1 MDSRQ
6 KDIFS
11 AFLDPVIGSEQGGYR
26 PIVIISGDFMN
37 NNSSLRII
45 CPITSTI
52 RNYPGSITL
61 SPTDTNGIKNVSEIL
76 VSQVK
81 TLSGERLKKKLGKIT
96 DEQLEQIFF
105 ELNDVLRL

>member
-81 TLSGERLKKKLGKIT
+81 TFNPSLIAHSAISCISFRYGLSRLI
-96 DEQLEQIFF
+96 
-105 ELNDVLRL
+105 R

>member
-6 KDIFS
+6 KDIYS
-11 AFLDPVIGSEQGGYR
+11 AFLDPIIGSEQGGYR
-26 PIVIISGDFMN
+26 PVVIISGDIMN
-37 NNSSLRII
+37 KNSSLRIV

-61 SPTDTNGIKNVSEIL
+61 LPTNVNGIKNISEII
-76 VSQVK
+76 VSQIK
-81 TLSGERLKKKLGKIT
+81 TISAERLKKKLGKIT
-96 DEQLEQIFF
+96 DEQLEQIIF

>member
-11 AFLDPVIGSEQGGYR
+11 AFLDSVIGSEQGGYR
-26 PIVIISGDFMN
+26 PVVIISGDFMN
-37 NNSSLRII
+37 SKCSLRIV

-52 RNYPGSITL
+52 RNYPGSITVL
-61 SPTDTNGIKNVSEIL
+61 PTDTNGIKNISEIL

-81 TLSGERLKKKLGKIT
+81 TISAEKLKKKVGKIT
-96 DEQLEQIFF
+96 EEQLEQIFF